1 MMTDTQFA
9 EGLEIDSAFGE
20 LRPICATSPAGK
32 SKPGNHT
39 TGIMRTT
46 REKKEIPKWT
56 LNHREQTDGYQKG
69 GGWGDG

>member
-46 REKKEIPKWT
+46 REKKEIPK
-56 LNHREQTDGYQKG
+56 
-69 GGWGDG
+69 